1 MPGECTQH
9 KPKNLY
15 LEHISGRYSFFHMN
29 TLLRLA
35 PLALIFLPCFG
46 RAQGLAGSAVGL
58 EVPAPAT
65 PASGHWLAGAYV
77 SGSYTP
83 VLAPGLAGYGVQPYL
98 RYVLGSGQ
106 RARPF
111 VQYNLAPYWVQPYGS
126 TSPFSGLDARAA
138 HPAFAPLGL
147 RGPVPNSFGYNGY
160 GGGLGSVSV
169 GLPVRVGSGTM
180 TVHVAGSPVSGLLR

>member
-1 MPGECTQH
+1 M
-9 KPKNLY
+9 KKLF
-15 LEHISGRYSFFHMN
+15 RF
-29 TLLRLA
+29 A
-35 PLALIFLPCFG
+35 PLALVALPLLG
-46 RAQGLAGSAVGL
+46 HAQHSTGSAVGL
-58 EVPAPAT
+58 EVPAAAA

-98 RYVLGSGQ
+98 RYVLGRGQ

-111 VQYNLAPYWVQPYGS
+111 VQYSLAPYWVQPYGS
-126 TSPFSGLDARAA
+126 TAPFGDPDARAA

-169 GLPVRVGSGTM
+169 GLPVRVGSGSM
-180 TVHVAGSPVSGLLR
+180 MIHVAGSLVSGLLR

>member
-1 MPGECTQH
+1 M
-9 KPKNLY
+9 K
-15 LEHISGRYSFFHMN
+15 

-35 PLALIFLPCFG
+35 PLALVALPFIG
-46 RAQGLAGSAVGL
+46 HAQQRTGSAVGL
-58 EVPAPAT
+58 EIPASPV

-77 SGSYTP
+77 SGSYSP

-111 VQYNLAPYWVQPYGS
+111 LQYNLAPYWVQPYGS
-126 TSPFSGLDARAA
+126 AAPFGSADGRLAN
-138 HPAFAPLGL
+138 PAFAPLGL
-147 RGPVPNSFGYNGY
+147 RGPVPNGFGYNGY
-160 GGGLGSVSV
+160 GSGLGSVSV

-180 TVHVAGSPVSGLLR
+180 TVHVAGSLVNGLLR